1 MEIKGSPQEIQ
12 VFINTFQ
19 DKNNPLNKQQ
29 LKQIE
34 ELLKKTPVVG
44 ATDVIQAIPHK
55 NQSRN
60 LQFDPQKSQQ
70 TAY

>member
-44 ATDVIQAIPHK
+44 ATDVKTTIKVGNKDLTI
-55 NQSRN
+55 
-60 LQFDPQKSQQ
+60 
-70 TAY
+70 